1 MEDLKY
7 YEIIFGNRTT
17 DEEMLANGLDV
28 SLAEN
33 RPDSICILAIGKPTI
48 KQAERFCAADMKL
61 NGWDYVFSVTEISAQ
76 EAHDCFDMGN
86 VRINALYSE
95 NRENRRLL

>member
-7 YEIIFGNRTT
+7 YEIVFGNRAA
-17 DEEMLANGLDV
+17 DEGMIADGLDV
-28 SLAEN
+28 SLVEN
-33 RPDSICILAIGKPTI
+33 HPDSICILAIGKPTI

-86 VRINALYSE
+86 EDKCPVF
-95 NRENRRLL
+95 RE